1 MEKLPNINSLLFPTL
16 RWSFLELWLQAVRR
30 SKSPQE
36 QFIII
41 IFKLCVMEIF
51 TYIHT
56 CRLLDRQNR
65 QTDTQTDTSR
75 QTDRQ
80 NSQTH
85 RQNIDIQAGRQTHLY
100 RHTY

>member
-1 MEKLPNINSLLFPTL
+1 MEKLPNINSFPFPTL

-56 CRLLDRQNR
+56 YMQTVR
-65 QTDTQTDTSR
+65 QTKQIDRHTDR
-75 QTDRQ
+75 HRETDRQ
-80 NSQTH
+80 TKQSDTKTEH
-85 RQNIDIQAGRQTHLY
+85 RHTDRQAD